1 MMPAEIFIY
10 DGVSGHMY
18 AYYPK
23 VHNIHIYINITIIY
37 RYLSTDI
44 IIFLSKITI
53 IVTKIKNLFTFPAAE
68 SIISWYNGKECI
80 PYIVVLIKGDG
91 TMYGQ
96 DKFYNPSSRKKEIIK
111 NRLYRECLE
120 PAENI
125 KAILENSAEK
135 FANNNAF
142 GIWVSEGKYRHVTYR
157 QFKEDVDG
165 LGTSLIELGLKGK
178 HIGVIGDN
186 CYEWCL
192 SWMSVVCGTGVV
204 CNLDKELSVEELD
217 VLIEKGDIDAIIF
230 SQSIQKKM
238 DEVSANNPDVMF
250 ICMQDNG
257 GKYTLPELLR
267 EGKAEVLRGRRDFV
281 DAEIDR
287 DAFAVLLFTSGTSGM
302 AKGVMLS
309 HKNICFDIWAMDQR
323 SDLQPDDVFLT
334 FLPLHHIFQCSLGFV
349 QPVYAGCCSYFSRGI
364 RHLMKELQEVKP
376 TMFFAV
382 PLVVETIYTQMM
394 VKIKQKKA
402 GTVALDAGVL
412 ATKALSAMGVDLQK
426 KLFKSVHDV
435 FGGRL
440 RFLMCGAAPLLPV
453 AQITLRNMGITI
465 GTGYGLTE
473 TSPVNTSE
481 YRDVYRPG
489 SSGPALTGIRL
500 KIDNPDENGI
510 GEICVKGDNVM
521 LGYYKDR
528 DATDAVIKNG
538 WFHSGDL
545 GRLDEEGWL
554 YVTGRE
560 KNIIVLKNGKKISP
574 EEMETLITRETS
586 VLECIVEGEEDPATK
601 EVTLMVTVVPDYD
614 SIKRLGLCN
623 PDDSLAVEELVKT
636 DVARVNKNL
645 VSYKRISKVVIR
657 REEFV
662 KTTTKKIKRYM
673 K

>member
-1 MMPAEIFIY
+1 
-10 DGVSGHMY
+10 
-18 AYYPK
+18 
-23 VHNIHIYINITIIY
+23 
-37 RYLSTDI
+37 
-44 IIFLSKITI
+44 
-53 IVTKIKNLFTFPAAE
+53 
-68 SIISWYNGKECI
+68 
-80 PYIVVLIKGDG
+80 
-91 TMYGQ
+91 MYGQ
-96 DKFYNPSSRKKEIIK
+96 DKYYDPSNRKKEIIK
-111 NRLYRECLE
+111 NRLYKECLE
-120 PAENI
+120 PPKDI
-125 KAILENSAEK
+125 KSILENSAEK
-135 FANNNAF
+135 FGSRNAF
-142 GIWVSEGKYRHVTYR
+142 GIWVGDGKYKYITYR

-165 LGTSLIELGLKGK
+165 FGTSLVELGLKDK

-192 SWMSVVCGTGVV
+192 SWMAVVCGTGVV
-204 CNLDKELSVEELD
+204 CNLDKELSLEELN
-217 VLIEKGDIDAIIF
+217 VLIEKGDIEAIIY
-230 SQSIQKKM
+230 SQSIQKKI
-238 DEVSANNPDVMF
+238 DSVAADNPNVTF
-250 ICMQDNG
+250 ICMNDNG
-257 GKYTLPELLR
+257 SKYTLPELMR
-267 EGKAEVLRGRRDFV
+267 EGKSALINGKRGFA
-281 DAEIDR
+281 DAKIDR
-287 DAFAVLLFTSGTSGM
+287 EAFAVLLFTSGTSGM

-309 HKNICFDIWAMDQR
+309 QKNICFDIWSMDQR

-364 RHLMKELQEVKP
+364 RHLMKELQDVKP

-394 VKIKQKKA
+394 VKIKQKKV

-412 ATKALSAMGVDLQK
+412 ATKALSAVGVDLQK
-426 KLFKSVHDV
+426 KLFKSIHDV

-453 AQITLRNMGITI
+453 AQITLRNMGVTI

-500 KIDNPDENGI
+500 RIDNPDENGI
-510 GEICVKGDNVM
+510 GEICIKGDNVM
-521 LGYYKDR
+521 LGYYKDQA
-528 DATDAVIKNG
+528 ATDAVLKDG

-545 GRLDEEGWL
+545 GRLDDEGWL

-574 EEMETLITRETS
+574 EEMEAMITRESS

-614 SIKRLGLCN
+614 SIKRLGLCD
-623 PDDSLAVEELVKT
+623 PDDSIAVEETVKA
-636 DVARVNKNL
+636 DVNRVNKNL

-657 REEFV
+657 NEEFA